1 MRYKPEQKEQTRQR
15 IIIAAAQ
22 SFRKAGYSG
31 IGVDGLA
38 KGASVTSGAFYGHFK
53 SKEAVFKEVVA
64 NGLEGL
70 YSAITDFKQQYGEH
84 WWEEFADFYTSLK
97 RTCDLTDACPLQTLT
112 PEVGRS
118 NEDIRD
124 IFETGLLKVVKL
136 ASSEQADGASQE
148 ERDKIWASLA
158 MLIGGVTLA
167 RAVSDEE
174 LSEEIGTAVR
184 NEVVALQKPK

>member
-1 MRYKPEQKEQTRQR
+1 MRYKPEQKEQTRRR
-15 IIIAAAQ
+15 IIIAAAR

-38 KGASVTSGAFYGHFK
+38 KGANVTSGAFYGHFK

-64 NGLEGL
+64 DGLENL
-70 YSAITDFKQQYGEH
+70 YSAIANFKQKFGEH
-84 WWEEFADFYTSLK
+84 WWEEFANFYTSQK

-118 NEDIRD
+118 NEEIRA
-124 IFETGLLKVVKL
+124 IFETGLLKVSKL
-136 ASSEQADGASQE
+136 ASGEQADGASQE
-148 ERDKIWASLA
+148 DRDKTWASLA

-167 RAVSDEE
+167 RAVKDEE
-174 LSEEIGTAVR
+174 LSKEIGTAVR
-184 NEVVALQKPK
+184 NEVVASHKPE